1 MHPRSSRPRRLG
13 LLTAVADE
21 PARGREPYYPYA
33 VGDRIGGDL
42 TVIGHLARGR
52 IGHLYQVWSANRWCA
67 LTCKILSPRLRGD
80 RAALATLRREIRILR
95 RFQHPNLIRSFGGGE
110 HDGLPYLL
118 MEYVDGP
125 SLYDLLERRPQ
136 RRLGVA
142 DAVRT
147 ALHIGAA
154 LEHLHSSGYLYLD
167 LKPANLML
175 RNRVPILVDFD
186 TARPTRPAR
195 RAARQLGTAPY
206 MAPEQVRGEILS
218 ESADQYGLGAVL
230 YEMVTGR
237 WPFEAIFAGEEEREG
252 EERRFPQLGS
262 TPPPPP
268 GRWVPSSPESL
279 DAIILRALAQSP
291 SERFPSMHAFLLALA
306 GELTEPASLW
316 PQGVEVER
324 RHRPRSGARESE
336 ARGEEGACAGGDRL
350 HPST

>member
-1 MHPRSSRPRRLG
+1 MRPRSSRPRRLG
-13 LLTAVADE
+13 LLTTVTGE
-21 PARGREPYYPYA
+21 PARGLEPAYPYA

-52 IGHLYQVWSANRWCA
+52 IGHLYQVWSANGWCA

-80 RAALATLRREIRILR
+80 RAAVATLRRETRILR
-95 RFQHPNLIRSFGGGE
+95 RLQHPNLIRSFGGGE

-125 SLYDLLERRPQ
+125 SLFELLEHRPG

-154 LEHLHSSGYLYLD
+154 LEHLHRSGYLYLD

-175 RNRVPILVDFD
+175 RNRIPVLVDFD
-186 TARPTRPAR
+186 TARPLSPSR
-195 RAARQLGTAPY
+195 RAGRQLGTAPY
-206 MAPEQVRGEILS
+206 IAPEQVRREALS
-218 ESADQYGLGAVL
+218 EAADQYGLGAVL

-237 WPFEAIFAGEEEREG
+237 WPFEAVFAGDEEREG
-252 EERRFPQLGS
+252 EERRHPQLGEA
-262 TPPPPP
+262 PPPRAS
-268 GRWVPSSPESL
+268 RWVPELPATL
-279 DAIILRALAQSP
+279 DGIILRALAASP
-291 SERFPSMHAFLLALA
+291 AERFPSMHALLLALA
-306 GELTEPASLW
+306 GELAEPVSLW

-324 RHRPRSGARESE
+324 RHRPRRGAREE
-336 ARGEEGACAGGDRL
+336 LTGRERL
-350 HPST
+350 ATGS